1 MERDQEAPP
10 AKKYHRG
17 ASASPTQPGH
27 QPPCPAMGSPASQ
40 PNTTR
45 TSATLSSHG
54 ITSQPASPTQ
64 PGHQPPC
71 PAMGSPASQPAQ
83 HNQDISHLVQPW
95 DHQPASQPNTTRTS
109 ATLSSHGIT
118 NQPAQHNQDMFNQP
132 PCPAMGSPAS
142 QPNTTRTC
150 LTSHLVQP
158 WDHQPA
164 SPTQPGHV

>member
-54 ITSQPASPTQ
+54 ITSQPA
-64 PGHQPPC
+64 
-71 PAMGSPASQPAQ
+71 Q

-95 DHQPASQPNTTRTS
+95 DHQPAS
-109 ATLSSHGIT
+109 
-118 NQPAQHNQDMFNQP
+118 QHNQDMFNQP

-150 LTSHLVQP
+150 LTSYLVQL
-158 WDHQPA
+158 WITSQPA
-164 SPTQPGHV
+164 SQPAQHNQDMFNQLPCPAMGS